1 MQTSGAVAQ
10 LLRPDGAFY
19 NNALVRQPL
28 SLLCRAM
35 RLANLATGALL
46 VLTGVL
52 GLLSALT
59 HVSLTVL
66 TSALLSFYVGGTGA
80 MLLLHELRWE
90 PDLLRSQVGF
100 MHTYGGRTA
109 FLFLVANLGWTCDPL
124 GCIASVVTNANALF
138 HGYVILVHPAFASG
152 KVQRLELY
160 HEEALLQDRNLN
172 VIDVDRD
179 PAVLAKE
186 AVLAERRLQDSTFEI
201 AE

>member
-10 LLRPDGAFY
+10 LMRPDGAFY

-80 MLLLHELRWE
+80 MLLLHELR
-90 PDLLRSQVGF
+90 RTGKR
-100 MHTYGGRTA
+100 YG
-109 FLFLVANLGWTCDPL
+109 VVSM
-124 GCIASVVTNANALF
+124 CIGTGMGAAAVF
-138 HGYVILVHPAFASG
+138 
-152 KVQRLELY
+152 
-160 HEEALLQDRNLN
+160 EA
-172 VIDVDRD
+172 
-179 PAVLAKE
+179 E
-186 AVLAERRLQDSTFEI
+186 
-201 AE
+201 